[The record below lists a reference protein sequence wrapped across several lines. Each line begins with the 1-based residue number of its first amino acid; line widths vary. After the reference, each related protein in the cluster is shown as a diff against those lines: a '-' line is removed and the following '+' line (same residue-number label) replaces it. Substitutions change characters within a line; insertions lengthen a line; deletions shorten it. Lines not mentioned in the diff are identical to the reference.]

1 MKRVYLLFFLL
12 CSIAVL
18 SQNNV
23 LVLQKSNSNFIKE
36 IKEHK
41 RIKVWTKEGQKLYG
55 RFIIKDS
62 TSIMIE
68 DQVVLLEDIIK
79 LKKKSLFGT
88 IANPIFIVYGSV
100 MIIAGVATVGTG
112 ILGAFI
118 GGSFIIG
125 GIPLV
130 LIPSISNNHP
140 MKYWEYS
147 IKLDK

>member
-55 RFIIKDS
+55 RFTIKDS

-79 LKKKSLFGT
+79 LKNK
-88 IANPIFIVYGSV
+88 
-100 MIIAGVATVGTG
+100 
-112 ILGAFI
+112 
-118 GGSFIIG
+118 
-125 GIPLV
+125 
-130 LIPSISNNHP
+130 
-140 MKYWEYS
+140 
-147 IKLDK
+147 